1 VVQFPLQLVGH
12 QEHLLLVLSAQQ
24 RVARLGAT
32 ALMVA
37 VAVELVVVVLAG
49 ILTFQAVT
57 AVGLMRVLSVVAAV
71 GLLVVKGVFY
81 LPKMATLAHASL
93 SLQLGLPLHLRRV
106 YWVGQQE
113 TLGHQRY
120 LVTELVLQQAGLV
133 TGVVAVLLRVLLAFR
148 LVAQVVPVLLLLN
161 GNRRYYEKS
170 IDRHASKRS
179 IYCTLG

>member
-1 VVQFPLQLVGH
+1 VGH

-24 RVARLGAT
+24 RVARLEAT
-32 ALMVA
+32 ALLVA

-57 AVGLMRVLSVVAAV
+57 AVGLMRVLPVVVAV

-93 SLQLGLPLHLRRV
+93 SLQLGLPLHLRRG

-113 TLGHQRY
+113 TSGHQR
-120 LVTELVLQQAGLV
+120 
-133 TGVVAVLLRVLLAFR
+133 
-148 LVAQVVPVLLLLN
+148 
-161 GNRRYYEKS
+161 
-170 IDRHASKRS
+170 
-179 IYCTLG
+179 